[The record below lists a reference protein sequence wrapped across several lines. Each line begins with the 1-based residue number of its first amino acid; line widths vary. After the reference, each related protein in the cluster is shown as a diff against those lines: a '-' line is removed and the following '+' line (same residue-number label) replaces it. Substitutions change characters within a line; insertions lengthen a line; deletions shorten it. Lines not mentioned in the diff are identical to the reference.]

1 MAKIAPHLNHLIHRE
16 PVSRR
21 ECAREHRIFPSLSA
35 QMGSRDCRRRSVT
48 AVAWSTSE
56 LCELMLS
63 KPIVHRMRLQRLGDR
78 GWKNR
83 RPLVAEMAGDASVG
97 DGDLGDPNLPDA
109 GAELVR
115 FFDFTVVA
123 E

>member
-1 MAKIAPHLNHLIHRE
+1 
-16 PVSRR
+16 
-21 ECAREHRIFPSLSA
+21 
-35 QMGSRDCRRRSVT
+35 MGSGDCRRCSVT

-78 GWKNR
+78 GWKDR
-83 RPLVAEMAGDASVG
+83 RPFVAEMARDASVG
-97 DGDLGDPNLPDA
+97 DTDFGDPNLSDA

-123 E
+123 EQFRKRSLIGSPVGAEFTPKADRH